1 VDLHSRGGSSALN
14 LIVQE
19 ARVLLEFRHP
29 NILFMLG
36 VVLDYPEG
44 PTLVMEQSW
53 GSVMAALRS
62 GPVCVGAGVKIAK
75 QVASTLNFLHIRNI
89 FHGQVGTRTVLLTEN
104 LRKMFIIAKLANFSS
119 AQLNVKDE
127 AILGRD
133 IRSFGVFLYHLF
145 AKRYSGAG
153 PGLEELSRFSL
164 QELQDNI
171 TIAELGPALKAI
183 CSGGVSSAWVLQ
195 ALGKVLDPFE
205 EGGVRAAPESPSPFG
220 TQHDS
225 QSPPGAS
232 ATLRPPSSLEE
243 FPRRDE
249 DADPD
254 EATRFRTILRL

>member
-1 VDLHSRGGSSALN
+1 M
-14 LIVQE
+14 
-19 ARVLLEFRHP
+19 P
-29 NILFMLG
+29 
-36 VVLDYPEG
+36 
-44 PTLVMEQSW
+44 
-53 GSVMAALRS
+53 
-62 GPVCVGAGVKIAK
+62 
-75 QVASTLNFLHIRNI
+75 
-89 FHGQVGTRTVLLTEN
+89 
-104 LRKMFIIAKLANFSS
+104 IIAKLANFSC

-133 IRSFGVFLYHLF
+133 IRSFGVFLYNLF
-145 AKRYSGAG
+145 AKRYRGVG
-153 PGLEELSRFSL
+153 PGLEQISRFSL

-232 ATLRPPSSLEE
+232 ATLRPPSSLQE
-243 FPRRDE
+243 FARRDD
-249 DADPD
+249 DADAD
-254 EATRFRTILRL
+254 KATGFVFRTILRL